1 MTTTRRQRLRFDG
14 LDYEVFPDG
23 RCTVEVRLEW
33 RGVIHRAKV
42 EGMQPMG
49 GNLRAAAQAT
59 LAAATQVSGGSLE
72 LTLTGIKPVRAFDEL
87 VIIAGVKARAADR
100 SYRLLGAKATT
111 KGERE
116 PLESTA
122 RSVLDAINRV
132 LELYVV
138 TDDDGSAGDV
148 TP

>member
-33 RGVIHRAKV
+33 NGVVHRARV

-59 LAAATQVSGGSLE
+59 LIAAGQVSGGALE

-87 VIIAGVKARAADR
+87 VIIAGVKARASDR
-100 SYRLLGAKATT
+100 SYRLLGAKATA

-132 LELYVV
+132 LELYVE
-138 TDDDGSAGDV
+138 TDDGSAEGA

>member
-1 MTTTRRQRLRFDG
+1 MTSTRRQRLRFDG

-33 RGVIHRAKV
+33 KGVVHRAKV

-59 LAAATQVSGGSLE
+59 LNAAGQVSGDALE

-87 VIIAGVKARAADR
+87 VIIAGVKARASDR
-100 SYRLLGAKATT
+100 SYRLLGAKATA

-122 RSVLDAINRV
+122 RSVLDALNRV
-132 LELYVV
+132 LELYVD
-138 TDDDGSAGDV
+138 TEDHGSAGSA